1 MKTIANSQLTGKWY
15 SIARTYNRLEMNF
28 LEIFLYV
35 SIGCGNHL
43 DLLYVGINDDRS
55 KVLKKFDLE
64 ILPKDDACFIIIRK
78 GLFWKKLKILTFDEK
93 EKVLVLSDMKMQ
105 HILILSRKPE
115 LKHEIVEK
123 CLNGI
128 ETLKGKEVK
137 LYSNSIIRNK
147 DAEMLRY

>member
-15 SIARTYNRLEMNF
+15 SISRANNRLEMNF

-64 ILPKDDACFIIIRK
+64 ILPKDD
-78 GLFWKKLKILTFDEK
+78 
-93 EKVLVLSDMKMQ
+93 V
-105 HILILSRKPE
+105 
-115 LKHEIVEK
+115 
-123 CLNGI
+123 
-128 ETLKGKEVK
+128 
-137 LYSNSIIRNK
+137 
-147 DAEMLRY
+147 

>member
-15 SIARTYNRLEMNF
+15 SIARANNRLEMNF

-93 EKVLVLSDMKMQ
+93 EKVLILSDMKMKY
-105 HILILSRKPE
+105 ISILSRKQE
-115 LKHEIVEK
+115 LKQEVVEK

-128 ETLKGKEVK
+128 EALKGKEVK
-137 LYSNSIIRNK
+137 LYSNSIF
-147 DAEMLRY
+147 